1 MALWAV
7 VLPRDLDNSFGC
19 DAIIAGLHKQKN
31 RSKHNNTND
40 KREKRQTFIVTCF
53 VSSTRQFLHFKRNVL
68 IFSRRPVNGYLAL
81 WQILHLANSF
91 CFFLFVCTRG
101 TCTCRFEFP
110 NVEEGTPLCLCI
122 DTDSTGHQ
130 KKNSCKRNKQERR
143 AIYPQKTTRSTAEI
157 TVKTK
162 IILRVLVNNT
172 LPYNH
177 LDSS

>member
-1 MALWAV
+1 MQLSQACT
-7 VLPRDLDNSFGC
+7 N
-19 DAIIAGLHKQKN
+19 KKN

-40 KREKRQTFIVTCF
+40 KREKRQTFIVTCCVF
-53 VSSTRQFLHFKRNVL
+53 STRQFLHFKRNVFNL
-68 IFSRRPVNGYLAL
+68 QPPPCEWVTCILADIASCQQL
-81 WQILHLANSF
+81 LL
-91 CFFLFVCTRG
+91 LPFVFTRG
-101 TCTCRFEFP
+101 TCTCRFGFSS
-110 NVEEGTPLCLCI
+110 VEEGKPLCLCI

-162 IILRVLVNNT
+162 KIHRVLVNDT